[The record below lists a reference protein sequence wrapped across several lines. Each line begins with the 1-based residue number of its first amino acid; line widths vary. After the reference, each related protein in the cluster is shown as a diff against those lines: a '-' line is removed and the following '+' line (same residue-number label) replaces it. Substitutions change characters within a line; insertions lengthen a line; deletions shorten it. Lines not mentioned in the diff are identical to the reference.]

1 MNLIKLSWKNLAHKP
16 LNTFLSLLL
25 FGLGVG
31 LVIFL
36 FLVQTQVQD
45 KFDKNL
51 AGIDLV
57 IGAKGSPLQLILC
70 SMYHI
75 DSPTGNISLKE
86 AAPFMRQGHPLI
98 QRAVPLSLGDNY
110 KGFRVVGTTHEF
122 VHLYRDSIGQG
133 RLWDKPMEVTLGAN
147 AAAELG
153 LKIGDSFQSAHGL
166 VNDET
171 LEHSDAD
178 GFEVVGILAPAGS
191 VIDQLILTATE
202 SIWQVHEGHGEEE
215 EHEHE
220 EGEEHEEEAGQE
232 ITSLLIQFKS
242 QTNFQALNMARG
254 INENTNLQA
263 ASPAW
268 EISSIREQ
276 LGLGV
281 NALQVLAYVIVAVS
295 AMSIF
300 ISLFSSLRER
310 RYELSLMRVMGAS
323 RRKLFAMILMEGLV
337 LASLG
342 FLLGFLLSHLSM
354 QLLAGYMQ
362 ESFRYSFTGMT
373 FLWAE
378 LLVLAGALLT
388 GLLAALLPALQA
400 SRTDIS
406 QTLSAS

>member
-1 MNLIKLSWKNLAHKP
+1 
-16 LNTFLSLLL
+16 
-25 FGLGVG
+25 
-31 LVIFL
+31 
-36 FLVQTQVQD
+36 
-45 KFDKNL
+45 
-51 AGIDLV
+51 
-57 IGAKGSPLQLILC
+57 
-70 SMYHI
+70 
-75 DSPTGNISLKE
+75 
-86 AAPFMRQGHPLI
+86 
-98 QRAVPLSLGDNY
+98 
-110 KGFRVVGTTHEF
+110 
-122 VHLYRDSIGQG
+122 
-133 RLWDKPMEVTLGAN
+133 MEVTLGAN
-147 AAAELG
+147 TAAELG

-215 EHEHE
+215 EHE
-220 EGEEHEEEAGQE
+220 QE
-232 ITSLLIQFKS
+232 ITSLLVQFKS
-242 QTNFQALNMARG
+242 KTNFQALNMARG

-263 ASPAW
+263 ASPSW

>member
-1 MNLIKLSWKNLAHKP
+1 MDLIKLSWKNLAHKP
-16 LNTFLSLLL
+16 LNTVLSLLL

-36 FLVQTQVQD
+36 LLVQTQVQD

-75 DSPTGNISLKE
+75 DSPTGNISLEE
-86 AAPFMRQGHPLI
+86 AGPFMRPGHPLI
-98 QRAVPLSLGDNY
+98 GKAVPLSLGDNY
-110 KGFRVVGTTHEF
+110 KGYRIVGTTHDL
-122 VHLYRDSIGQG
+122 VGLYGDSIAEGK
-133 RLWDKPMEVTLGAN
+133 LWEAPMEVSIGAN
-147 AAAELG
+147 IAHELG
-153 LKIGDSFQSAHGL
+153 LKIGDTFQSAHGL

-178 GFEVVGILAPAGS
+178 GFHVVGILAPTGS

-202 SIWQVHEGHGEEE
+202 SIWQVHEGHEEE
-215 EHEHE
+215 
-220 EGEEHEEEAGQE
+220 GHEEEAAQE
-232 ITSLLIQFKS
+232 RQITSLLVQFKS
-242 QTNFQALNMARG
+242 KTNFQALNMARG

-263 ASPAW
+263 ASPGW
-268 EISSIREQ
+268 EISRVRDQ
-276 LGLGV
+276 LGLGMG
-281 NALQVLAYVIVAVS
+281 ALQALAYIIVAVS
-295 AMSIF
+295 ALSIF

-323 RRKLFAMILMEGLV
+323 RSKLFALIVMEGIM

-342 FLLGFLLSHLSM
+342 FLLGFVLSHLSM
-354 QLLAGYMQ
+354 QLLAGFMHDSY
-362 ESFRYSFTGMT
+362 RYTFTGMN
-373 FLWAE
+373 FLQAE
-378 LLVLAGALLT
+378 LYVLAGALLT
-388 GLLAALLPALQA
+388 GFLAALPPAVQA

-406 QTLSAS
+406 KTLSGS